1 MSLLTFGKAR
11 KEDALRLSIL
21 FNTVYIDTYGLEGVS
36 FEFTNFI
43 SNRFSAENISRII
56 ESNPDQLIIAYYK
69 DNPIGAAEVI
79 MESTCPIRK
88 IALPELSKLYVLE
101 RFIGQGIGY
110 RLLKEAEQMVKSRGY
125 SEFLLEVLASNQ
137 RAVSFYERQG
147 YRAIGHAD
155 FVMEVNTYDNLVMT
169 KTLE

>member
-11 KEDALRLSIL
+11 KEDAIRLSIL
-21 FNTVYIDTYGLEGVS
+21 FKTVYIDTYGLEGVS

-43 SNRFSAENISRII
+43 SGRFSPENISRII
-56 ESNPDQLIIAYYK
+56 EANPEQLIIAYYK

-79 MESTCPIRK
+79 FESTCPIRK

-110 RLLKEAEQMVKSRGY
+110 RLLEEAEHIAKTKGY
-125 SEFLLEVLASNQ
+125 PEFWLEVLASNQ

-147 YRAIGHAD
+147 YRDIGHVD

-169 KTLE
+169 KVLG